1 MRKVQY
7 GSTVIKYNT
16 QVEQRL
22 KSHYISVDK
31 HAGVI
36 IKGASITGEIAD
48 GLILKKAKWILQ
60 KMKVVQS
67 IDSDKIVT
75 GSRILYLGKYYYTQ
89 VVVDNLAEKVLV
101 KFNHSKFIVTIN
113 ESGVTQTQISAALND
128 FYIKKATEKI
138 LPRAI
143 KLATKINLIP
153 TKINLRK
160 MSKRWGSCTAT
171 NKIILNIEAVKLP
184 YTLIDYLII
193 HELCHIKVKDHSKRF
208 WAELSKNCTN
218 WKVLD
223 ERINQIQL

>member
-1 MRKVQY
+1 MRKVLY
-7 GSTVIKYNT
+7 GSTVIKYSV
-16 QVEQRL
+16 QVEQGL

-31 HAGVI
+31 QAGI
-36 IKGASITGEIAD
+36 ILKGSSVTGEIGD

-60 KMKVVQS
+60 KMKVVQA

-75 GSRILYLGKYYYTQ
+75 GSRILYLGKSYYTE
-89 VVVDNLAEKVLV
+89 VVIDNLAENISIQ
-101 KFNHSKFIVTIN
+101 FNHSKFLITVN
-113 ESGVTQTQISAALND
+113 DGGVTQSQILAALND
-128 FYIKKATEKI
+128 FYIKRATEKI

-153 TKINLRK
+153 AKIQLRK

-171 NKIILNIEAVKLP
+171 NKIMLNIEAIKLP
-184 YTLIDYLII
+184 YTLIDYLIT
-193 HELCHIKVKDHSKRF
+193 HELCHIKVKDHSKKF